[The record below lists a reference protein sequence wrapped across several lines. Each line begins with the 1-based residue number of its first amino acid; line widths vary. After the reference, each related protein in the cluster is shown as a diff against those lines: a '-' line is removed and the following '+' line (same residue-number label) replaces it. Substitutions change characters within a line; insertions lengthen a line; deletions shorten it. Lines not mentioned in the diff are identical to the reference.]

1 MKNLALKEKR
11 NQRLQ
16 EKENFKYIIAKSEN
30 LLAIFFVYFAKKS

>member
-16 EKENFKYIIAKSEN
+16 EKENFNTYKELIN
-30 LLAIFFVYFAKKS
+30 MKKHIY